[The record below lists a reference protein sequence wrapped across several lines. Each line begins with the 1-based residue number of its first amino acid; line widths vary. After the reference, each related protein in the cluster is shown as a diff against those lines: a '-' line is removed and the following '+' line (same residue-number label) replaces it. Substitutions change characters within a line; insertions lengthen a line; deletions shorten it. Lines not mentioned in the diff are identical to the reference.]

1 MDVAYHT
8 MCQHCDDAPCIKS
21 AKNDAV
27 TKRDDG
33 IVIIDP
39 EKSKGKDTWLTHVPM
54 DQSGGMKRNT
64 PALAV

>member
-1 MDVAYHT
+1 MDTPEKRAGT
-8 MCQHCDDAPCIKS
+8 GASCGRGLSTPTARDDAPCIKS

-39 EKSKGKDTWLTHVPM
+39 EKSKGQRLLD
-54 DQSGGMKRNT
+54 
-64 PALAV
+64 